1 LIREERVHW
10 VVEDDDRGLTCQLA
24 FARVRVTHRIRQRN
38 VNIIASQLS
47 VERNRHASIDQVVAL
62 QLINYRVI

>member
-1 LIREERVHW
+1 MIGEERVHW
-10 VVEDDDRGLTCQLA
+10 VVQDDDGGLARQLA
-24 FARVRVTHRIRQRN
+24 FTRVRVTHRIRQRN

-47 VERNRHASIDQVVAL
+47 VERNRHACIDQVVAL